1 MTVPRLVRVI
11 SVRHTMAISRKIKKV
26 MHILNPLAGKGTAT
40 KVKESISGSDYVYMS
55 QSPSETSEFIKKS
68 CQESPDT
75 CFTVY
80 GGDGTVFRAV
90 NALMDSGC
98 ADKATL
104 KVVPVGSGNDFVRTF
119 EGMHGEHL
127 IDVLTFNGRYAAN
140 VINMGFDCSVVRRA
154 VKLKKSP
161 LIPGRLAYTFGIV
174 GELINKKPMDATV
187 TLTYS
192 DGHTEVFKDKFLLIA
207 CGNCCWYGGG
217 YKAVPCAKFDDG
229 IIDVALIKNV
239 PTATFLNL
247 VSDYKKGTFVNPN
260 TYEVEE
266 KFKKHVI
273 YKKCVGIKIEGCG
286 AVCADGEIFNENE
299 VEIGIIPKAINLLLD

>member
-1 MTVPRLVRVI
+1 
-11 SVRHTMAISRKIKKV
+11 MAITRKIKKV

-40 KVKESISGSDYVYMS
+40 KVKESLSGSDYVYMS
-55 QSPSETSEFIKKS
+55 QSPADTSEFIKKS
-68 CQESPDT
+68 CQENPDT

-80 GGDGTVFRAV
+80 GGDGTVFKAV

-98 ADKATL
+98 ADRATL

-119 EGMHGEHL
+119 EGMHGERL

-140 VINMGFDCSVVRRA
+140 VINMGFDCAVVKRA

-161 LIPGRLAYTFGIV
+161 LIPGKLAYTFGIV
-174 GELINKKPMDATV
+174 GELVNKKPMDATV
-187 TLTYS
+187 TLTYA
-192 DGHTEVFKDKFLLIA
+192 DGSKETYKDKFLLIA

-239 PTATFLNL
+239 PTSTFISL
-247 VSDYKKGTFVNPN
+247 VGDYKKGTFVNPD
-260 TYEVEE
+260 TYDVEE
-266 KFKKHVI
+266 KFKKYVI
-273 YKKCVGIKIEGCG
+273 YKKCVGVKIEGCG
-286 AVCADGEIFNENE
+286 SVCADGEIFDENT